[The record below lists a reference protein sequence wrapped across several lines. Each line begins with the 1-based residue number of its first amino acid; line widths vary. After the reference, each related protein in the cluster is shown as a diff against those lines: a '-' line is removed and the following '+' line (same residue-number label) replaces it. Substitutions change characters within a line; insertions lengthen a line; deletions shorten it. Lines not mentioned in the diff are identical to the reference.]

1 MAKQEVQKARL
12 VKMEPTSFRIMA
24 VTFAIFLFILGLAA
38 VGTDT
43 FRLERY
49 LIDIITFAAVIIFF
63 VEIGLMQIIKKQGKG
78 IGLAT
83 SIELIVGVLML
94 ISVILNLFGIGW
106 GSLQIFRGWISMIF
120 GLAFLIEAFAR

>member
-1 MAKQEVQKARL
+1 
-12 VKMEPTSFRIMA
+12 
-24 VTFAIFLFILGLAA
+24 
-38 VGTDT
+38 
-43 FRLERY
+43 
-49 LIDIITFAAVIIFF
+49 VIIFF